1 MVFRRRAA
9 AVGALAILGCGHPA
23 PPAAPAPAAA
33 PAPTA
38 PPSPASACLIG
49 TSGVG
54 SRDTLTVIVPQS
66 DSATVASANDFDT
79 LIRLDCE
86 GRPIPGLASSWTHD
100 SSGAVWTFVLPG
112 SAAPGALDVASAWNS
127 SDSASA
133 VLEVSGVKE
142 AVPAD
147 DGKLVVTLEHPAE
160 SVPSIF
166 ADRSLGLPHGAASPT
181 IVVRATDG
189 RDPRDLLDT
198 SPDVLVTGDPNVL
211 DYASKRPGSVLAPL
225 PWDRVYVLLLAPEGR
240 PPSALIP
247 ADSSAF
253 REELARDAVRSE
265 ARAAEPP
272 YWWSDLSGCSDS
284 TLRVPIETG
293 GTSQVTIGYPASDP
307 VARALAERIVG
318 LGDSSWFARG
328 LATHDFETAL
338 RGGGMDAYIL
348 PLPRRSL
355 VPCRDASWPAGA
367 ALVPLVETRRTAI
380 LRKDGPAL
388 VVGGDGSLRPDTPSG
403 SP

>member
-1 MVFRRRAA
+1 MSSAA
-9 AVGALAILGCGHPA
+9 GTA
-23 PPAAPAPAAA
+23 PTPTAAPEPV
-33 PAPTA
+33 A

-54 SRDTLTVIVPQS
+54 SRDTLTVVVQQS
-66 DSATVASANDFDT
+66 DSASIAAANEYDT

-100 SSGAVWTFVLPG
+100 TSGAVWTFVLPD
-112 SAAPGALDVASAWNS
+112 STAPGAIDMASAWNS

-133 VLEVSGVKE
+133 VLEVSGVRE

-147 DGKLVVTLEHPAE
+147 NNRLVVTLEHATE

-166 ADRSLGLPHGAASPT
+166 ADRSLGLPHTGAAPS
-181 IVVRATDG
+181 IVVRTTDG
-189 RDPRDLLDT
+189 RDPRDLLDQ

-211 DYASKRPGSVLAPL
+211 DYASKRPGAVLAPL
-225 PWDRVYVLLLAPEGR
+225 PWDRVYVLLLAPEGL
-240 PPSALIP
+240 PPSELMP
-247 ADSSAF
+247 ADSAAF
-253 REELARDAVRSE
+253 REGLARDAVRSE
-265 ARAAEPP
+265 ARAAKPP

-338 RGGGMDAYIL
+338 RGGAMDAYIL
-348 PLPRRSL
+348 GLPRRSL
-355 VPCRDASWPAGA
+355 VPCRDAFWPAGA
-367 ALVPLVETRRTAI
+367 TLVPLVETRRTAV
-380 LRKDGPAL
+380 LKKDGPAL
-388 VVGGDGSLRPDTPSG
+388 VVGGDGSLRPDNRPG